1 MPVKSELANAVLEVI
16 QPFPPEHAIERL
28 AAFTARDWRNA
39 YFWLDSHGLTI
50 PLAGRLRDSTPGLP
64 AEVLARFDCNL
75 GDNAK
80 RSRDMLEHFDA
91 VNRRLESAGVLFA
104 VQKGFALCPA
114 YCPDPALRLQLD
126 LDYLVEAEAALQ
138 VSSLLEEFGY
148 QRVRC
153 TPREWGFE
161 TIPGAVTPH
170 ENTYLPP
177 SSRSLELHFPL
188 SDDLPPI
195 HLKLPHDVL
204 QRRRWHVVDGTS
216 FPVLD
221 ERDMFLHLVAH
232 ALQHF
237 ATYSVRL
244 SHLLEIAHFVR
255 GRHADARF
263 WSELRQS
270 AACDPR
276 MGAIIGLVISLA
288 ATMFPFPVP
297 PALAGWTVDLLS
309 SSQQEWLVLYARDWC
324 LRETPGSKVSVLALR
339 EFIDRRLWP
348 GHVRNVLLPIKR
360 PPKVFYQPKG
370 TQRRG
375 ARAAQLRLVAG
386 RAAFHLRELV
396 RFSLAYLRLRGR
408 GPALQTHLPSYH

>member
-1 MPVKSELANAVLEVI
+1 MPVKSELANAVVEAI
-16 QPFPPEHAIERL
+16 QPALPAHAIDRL
-28 AAFTARDWRNA
+28 AAFTARDWRSA
-39 YFWLDSHGLTI
+39 YFWLDSHGLTL
-50 PLAGRLRDSTPGLP
+50 PLAGRLRDRKSFLP
-64 AEVLARFDCNL
+64 AEVLARFDSNL
-75 GDNAK
+75 HDNAK
-80 RSRDMLEHFDA
+80 RSRDMLEHFHA
-91 VNRRLESAGVLFA
+91 VNRALESAGVRFA
-104 VQKGFALCPA
+104 VQKGFALYPA
-114 YCPDPALRLQLD
+114 YWPDPALRLQLD
-126 LDYLVEAEAALQ
+126 LDYLVEAEEAPQAASMLQ
-138 VSSLLEEFGY
+138 EFGY
-148 QRVRC
+148 QRVRY

-161 TIPGAVTPH
+161 TLPGAVTPH
-170 ENTYLPP
+170 ENSYLPP

-195 HLKLPHDVL
+195 HLKLPPDVL
-204 QRRRWHVVDGTS
+204 QRRRWHVVDGIS

-244 SHLLEIAHFVR
+244 SHLLEIANFIR
-255 GRHADARF
+255 GRYADVRF

-270 AACDPR
+270 ATCDGR

-297 PALAGWTVDLLS
+297 PALACWTIDLLS
-309 SSQQEWLVLYARDWC
+309 ARQQEWLALYARDWC
-324 LRETPGSKVSVLALR
+324 LRETPGSKLSVLALR

-375 ARAAQLRLVAG
+375 ARPAQARFVA
-386 RAAFHLRELV
+386 RRFLFHARELV

-408 GPALQTHLPSYH
+408 SLPLPAHLPSYH